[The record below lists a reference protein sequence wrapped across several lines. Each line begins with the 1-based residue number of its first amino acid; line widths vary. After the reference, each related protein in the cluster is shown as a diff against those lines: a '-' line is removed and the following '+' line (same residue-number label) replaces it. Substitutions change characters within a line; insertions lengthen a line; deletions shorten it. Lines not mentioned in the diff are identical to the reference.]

1 MDLTNFIKQRLRE
14 SFQEFTDDYDFENHN
29 FNIGDC
35 DIYAVSLHRLYGYPL
50 YVIRGY
56 FLEPEWGGEREWD
69 YEDCH
74 IMVKLPNGNYMDSS
88 GEATEEE
95 MKSAGL
101 FSNAVE
107 RVEIEQIDEQTA
119 LSTFSCQDQ
128 ESSIK
133 RVMKFIQNKKGP
145 KAP

>member
-107 RVEIEQIDEQTA
+107 RVEI
-119 LSTFSCQDQ
+119 
-128 ESSIK
+128 
-133 RVMKFIQNKKGP
+133 
-145 KAP
+145 